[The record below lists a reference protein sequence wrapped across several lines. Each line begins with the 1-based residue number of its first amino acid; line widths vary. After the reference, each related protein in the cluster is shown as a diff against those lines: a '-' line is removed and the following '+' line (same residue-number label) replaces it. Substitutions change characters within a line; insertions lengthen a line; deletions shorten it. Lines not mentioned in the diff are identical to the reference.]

1 MSYAEAFNKKVDEE
15 INIMPE
21 FTDIDDLDAMED
33 FETNELP
40 AINERVKANT
50 EADQAI
56 RDSRLQLLSVIEQ
69 TAERESTI
77 GKLAF
82 AARQYLVFQELTL
95 QTKAAMF
102 SMMTDAQKASVSAS
116 AGFIETAKKGFP
128 ENIPLLIAYGIQVA
142 GLISSLNQARN
153 QASSQLGSL
162 GGSIAVPA
170 APSVAAPNNIG
181 MAPEAIAEQQT
192 VRAYVVAGDVTTTQE
207 ADAKLNA
214 KRTLG
219 RTLISSV

>member
-1 MSYAEAFNKKVDEE
+1 
-15 INIMPE
+15 
-21 FTDIDDLDAMED
+21 
-33 FETNELP
+33 
-40 AINERVKANT
+40 
-50 EADQAI
+50 
-56 RDSRLQLLSVIEQ
+56 
-69 TAERESTI
+69 
-77 GKLAF
+77 
-82 AARQYLVFQELTL
+82 
-95 QTKAAMF
+95 
-102 SMMTDAQKASVSAS
+102 MMTDAQKASVSAS

-170 APSVAAPNNIG
+170 APSVTAPQDIG
-181 MAPEAIAEQQT
+181 VAPETIAEQQT

-219 RTLISSV
+219 S